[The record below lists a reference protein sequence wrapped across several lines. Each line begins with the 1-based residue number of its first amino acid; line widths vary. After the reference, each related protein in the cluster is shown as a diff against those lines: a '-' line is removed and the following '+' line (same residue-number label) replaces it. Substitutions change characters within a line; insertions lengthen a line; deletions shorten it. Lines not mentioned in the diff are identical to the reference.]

1 MANTNTREGRNQ
13 EGRSGRLTRNRVH
26 QSLVRT
32 PLYAGVEKGFLLFEV
47 STVGFLFFVVGFR
60 LVTFVDAAVWV
71 LVLHPLMAWV
81 SARDPLLPA
90 LYIRSLTAKDYYA
103 PNAAHRRKPTSPKP
117 SVPKR

>member
-1 MANTNTREGRNQ
+1 MRRDGTTDAREGR
-13 EGRSGRLTRNRVH
+13 GGRLTRNRVH

-60 LVTFVDAAVWV
+60 LVTFVAAAVWV
-71 LVLHPLMAWV
+71 LVLHPVMAWV
-81 SARDPLLPA
+81 SARDPLMPA

-103 PNAAHRRKPTSPKP
+103 PQASNRRKPISPKP
-117 SVPKR
+117 SIPKR

>member
-1 MANTNTREGRNQ
+1 MRRDGTTDAREGR
-13 EGRSGRLTRNRVH
+13 GGRLARNRVH

-47 STVGFLFFVVGFR
+47 STVGFLFFVIGFR
-60 LVTFVDAAVWV
+60 LVTFVAAAVWV

-81 SARDPLLPA
+81 SARDPLMPA

-103 PNAAHRRKPTSPKP
+103 PQALRHRKPISPKP
-117 SVPKR
+117 SIPKR